1 MNYETTR
8 NQWIIIILYVTAISD
23 NYNVVSFPKIHKSEN
38 RIIVIYIFNM
48 GVNVLRIADDK
59 SQIINDRY

>member
-1 MNYETTR
+1 MNYKTAR
-8 NQWIIIILYVTAISD
+8 NQWIIIILYVTAISE
-23 NYNVVSFPKIHKSEN
+23 NYNAVSFPKVHKSEN
-38 RIIVIYIFNM
+38 RIFMIYIFSM